1 MELNVRVDPV
11 HTNRASL
18 RDDRGV
24 NSFVTEEVE
33 EEVLVGE
40 IRTEVY
46 LKKVDSNSGERVEG

>member
-1 MELNVRVDPV
+1 MRVDPV

-33 EEVLVGE
+33 EEVVVVGE

-46 LKKVDSNSGERVEG
+46 LKKVDSISGEREEG